1 MLITYLVELLF
12 LSLGIFNK
20 GKKISFDIHT
30 NNGRKKKEQQH
41 LFVYRIILIVYI
53 YTERASIRYMSILMN
68 WYTTQ
73 EKEVIDFVG

>member
-53 YTERASIRYMSILMN
+53 YRACINTLHVYFDELVHNTREGSH
-68 WYTTQ
+68 
-73 EKEVIDFVG
+73 

>member
-41 LFVYRIILIVYI
+41 LFVYGIILIVYI
-53 YTERASIRYMSILMN
+53 YRACINTLHVYFDELVHDTREGSH
-68 WYTTQ
+68 
-73 EKEVIDFVG
+73 